1 MNYEETANSL
11 STEKIVSLLE
21 VERQFS
27 ELQKQFLIIQQRLTE
42 SEQLVFWFKT
52 QTFGKKSER
61 RHSDTSA
68 PGSIQ
73 LYINQQLQEQAEL
86 AQAQKVTEKTE
97 VAPYQ
102 RGKAKKVQLENAV
115 SETGLRFDDSVPV
128 KVIKVPNKAIEGL
141 NSEDYEVISTKVV
154 HRLAQTNCYLVLRYE
169 MDVVKI
175 KATKEVINTEAPTSV
190 FDNSFADV
198 SFLARL
204 IIDKFMYHMPLYRQ
218 EQRLIA
224 AGIKVSRATLVDYV
238 MRLALLLEPIYK
250 SQVKSILRSLILA
263 MDEVPVKA
271 GVNKEKHK
279 MKNGYFWPMNGE
291 ENEIAFHYAPSRSIQ
306 VLRQT
311 LEGKFKGTLLTDG
324 YQAYENFAAANQ
336 DIIHALCWAHAR
348 RYFIQAENVEPS
360 LVAKA
365 LDYIKR
371 LYKIEEEI
379 KGKDPLARQE
389 ARGSYSKPIVDDF
402 FAWLKEERGK
412 YCLLPSSPFTK
423 AISYC
428 LERESGLRVFLAN
441 PDLPVDTN
449 HVERQIRPIVV
460 GRKNWLFCFSEAGA
474 EHAGIIFSLIATC
487 KLHNVDPYTYL
498 VDVLQRVQTHSSSKI
513 EELTPRLWKQNF
525 GQNPMRSD
533 VDL

>member
-1 MNYEETANSL
+1 MNYVEIAHTL
-11 STEKIVSLLE
+11 STKKIVSLLK
-21 VERQFS
+21 VEERFLEFQSQFQAIQTKLS
-27 ELQKQFLIIQQRLTE
+27 EAQERIRWFET
-42 SEQLVFWFKT
+42 QL
-52 QTFGKKSER
+52 FGRKSEK
-61 RHSDTSA
+61 RHSDTSP

-73 LYINQQLQEQAEL
+73 LYINQQLQEEVEQ
-86 AQAQKVTEKTE
+86 AQAQKATEITE
-97 VAPYQ
+97 VAPYK
-102 RGKAKKVQLENAV
+102 RGKAKKIQLENAV

-128 KVIKVPNKAIEGL
+128 KVIKVPNQAIEGL
-141 NSEDYEVISTKVV
+141 NPEDYEVISTTVV
-154 HRLAQTNCYLVLRYE
+154 HRLAQTNCHLVLRYE
-169 MDVVKI
+169 MDVVKL
-175 KATKEVINTEAPTSV
+175 KATKEVFNTERPTSV

-224 AGIKVSRATLVDYV
+224 SGIKVSRATLVAYV

-279 MKNGYFWPMNGE
+279 MKNGYFWPMNGDK
-291 ENEIAFHYAPSRSIQ
+291 NEIAFHYSPSRSIQ
-306 VLRQT
+306 VLYEA
-311 LEGKFKGTLLTDG
+311 LKDKFKGTLLTDG
-324 YQAYENFAAANQ
+324 YQAYENFAAANP

-348 RYFIQAENVEPS
+348 RYFIQAENVEPI
-360 LVAKA
+360 LAAKA
-365 LDYIKR
+365 LDDIKS

-379 KGKDPLARQE
+379 KGKDSLIRQE
-389 ARGSYSKPIVDDF
+389 KRGSYSKLIVDDF

-423 AISYC
+423 AINYC

-441 PDLPVDTN
+441 PDIPVDTN
-449 HVERQIRPIVV
+449 HVERQIRPVVV
-460 GRKNWLFCFSEAGA
+460 GRKNWLFCYSEAGA

-513 EELTPRLWKQNF
+513 EELTPRLWKENF
-525 GQNPMRSD
+525 GHNPMRSV